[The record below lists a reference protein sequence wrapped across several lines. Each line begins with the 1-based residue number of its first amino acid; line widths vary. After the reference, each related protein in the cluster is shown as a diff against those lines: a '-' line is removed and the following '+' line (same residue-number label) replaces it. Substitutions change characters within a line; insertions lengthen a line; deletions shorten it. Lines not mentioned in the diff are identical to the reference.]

1 MKSRLRQVR
10 ERRRGAVVILVALM
24 LVVLMAMVS
33 FAIDIGYVANVQTQ
47 LQRAADSA
55 ALAGAAEMNRS
66 GISAARAR
74 AQQIGQL
81 NGSSGAAITIPDGN
95 VEFGVWDLTARTFT
109 PSASGQGG
117 NAVRVTITQT
127 PNLFFARAMGFN
139 STQITGQAIAIATP
153 RDICFVID
161 LSGSMNDDT
170 DPLWAPTAINGKLG
184 NTVGNSLIQNV
195 FTDFNL
201 GTFPGTNQQIGHPLG
216 TAYQSYSASAYANM
230 TANSGPLTKTTI
242 PTTYRISSS
251 DSESTRKTK
260 AYKWIIDNQIAQ
272 VMPNALPTPN
282 SANTASYNFWADY
295 LDNIVM
301 QSSASGRGTIPSLS
315 DSSNRWNGFNNP
327 NSQNYPTA
335 SLPTTYRNTVGP
347 VTYIQY
353 LMDHG
358 RDEKVAGAFTP
369 LSKSSSLCPMHNES
383 TDGGTFS
390 FPPREM
396 PTHACRRSV
405 IAALAT
411 IQNLNSLNP
420 SAEQRDW
427 VSIVTFDKGSPGPVI
442 LQSLTSDYV
451 AAMQAATTMQ
461 AVSDIGSSTATESGM
476 IKAQEVLKTISQ
488 GGTAREYSDKVVVV
502 LTDGQPN
509 IVSSSST
516 TLNNYISANPSSNFY
531 TTSGKNAFNAP
542 IMQSDA
548 MNTKGWKTYAV
559 GIGFGTDYD
568 FMDRVARMGSS
579 ADSNGQAPRNTGDPS
594 QYEAKLKSIFQDII
608 VNAGVRLVN

>member
-1 MKSRLRQVR
+1 MRIRLRQVK

-33 FAIDIGYVANVQTQ
+33 FAIDVGYVANVQTQ

-55 ALAGAAEMNRS
+55 ALAGAAEMNRN
-66 GISAARAR
+66 GISAARTR

-81 NGSSGAAITIPDGN
+81 NSSSGTTITIPDGN

-109 PSASGQGG
+109 PSAAGQGG
-117 NAVRVTITQT
+117 NAVRVTITQS

-170 DPLWAPTAINGKLG
+170 DPTWATTAINSQLGSTVGDTLFQNICSDFNIPSDSSANKQIGYSLNSIFSTQSKSAWSNIIG
-184 NTVGNSLIQNV
+184 NTKGLLNRTSV
-195 FTDFNL
+195 
-201 GTFPGTNQQIGHPLG
+201 
-216 TAYQSYSASAYANM
+216 AS
-230 TANSGPLTKTTI
+230 
-242 PTTYRISSS
+242 TYKISSS
-251 DSESTRKTK
+251 DSAATKKKK
-260 AYKWIIDNQIAQ
+260 AYSYIIDNEIAAL
-272 VMPNALPTPN
+272 MPNALPAPVSSNAT
-282 SANTASYNFWADY
+282 SYAFWEGY
-295 LDNIVM
+295 LDKITRYD
-301 QSSASGRGTIPSLS
+301 SSAPTPA
-315 DSSNRWNGFNNP
+315 DSTDASQGFNNP
-327 NSQNYPTA
+327 NRDNYPTA
-335 SLPTTYRNTVGP
+335 SVVSATNNEIGP
-347 VTYIQY
+347 RTYIQF
-353 LMDHG
+353 LLDHG
-358 RDEKVAGAFTP
+358 RDGKVAGAYVP
-369 LSKSSSLCPMHNES
+369 LSKQNSQCPMHDEA
-383 TDGGTFS
+383 TDGGVFS

-405 IAALAT
+405 IAAIAT

-420 SAEQRDW
+420 SPDQKDW
-427 VSIVTFDKGSPGPVI
+427 VSIVTFDKSSPGPVI
-442 LQSLTSDYV
+442 LQPLTSDYT
-451 AAMQAATTMQ
+451 AAMQATTTMQ
-461 AVSDIGSSTATESGM
+461 AVSDISASTATEAGM

-488 GGTAREYSDKVVVV
+488 GGSAREYSDKVVVV

-509 IVSSSST
+509 IVTSSSST
-516 TLNNYISANPSSNFY
+516 ISNYISANPSSNFY
-531 TTSGKNAFNAP
+531 TGSGNNAFNAP

-548 MNTKGWKTYAV
+548 MNENGWKTYAV

-568 FMDRVARMGSS
+568 FLDRVARMGSS

-608 VNAGVRLVN
+608 ANAGVRLVN